1 MAHDSTN
8 LTDGTGGP
16 QDPAV
21 LMTAEDVLSDLDG
34 ESFDVV
40 VAERVARQV
49 LDGHG
54 EESGQVAW
62 DCLVR
67 LVKD

>member
-1 MAHDSTN
+1 
-8 LTDGTGGP
+8 
-16 QDPAV
+16 
-21 LMTAEDVLSDLDG
+21 MTAEDVVGDLSG
-34 ESFDVV
+34 EAFTTL

-54 EESGQVAW
+54 EESGATAW

-67 LVKD
+67 LVKG